1 LQSVTVAVAQSD
13 VEEFRILAR
22 VYCAHCA
29 PDPDT
34 ADAMAVCAQGAI
46 TTLPHLRAAVD
57 SVEARAEAT
66 GRPCGVTEEIGE
78 DRFLSALAQK
88 VKRKATASRSL

>member
-57 SVEARAEAT
+57 SVEACTEAA
-66 GRPCGVTEEIGE
+66 RGVTEGG
-78 DRFLSALAQK
+78 FLVGAAAMLA
-88 VKRKATASRSL
+88 